1 MPFPHVSQSLVGLQG
16 SPALDKLSHSAAAK
30 AGLAAGTAGLLG
42 PAIGIEPGTALFKA
56 AIAAL
61 EGLALSDQDPRARR
75 SAAAVL
81 AEFCCQFR
89 KRQGGRWV

>member
-1 MPFPHVSQSLVGLQG
+1 MQSLTSLQG
-16 SPALDKLSHSAAAK
+16 SPAFAKLSHSAAAK

-42 PAIGIEPGTALFKA
+42 PATGIEPGTALFKA
-56 AIAAL
+56 ALAAL
-61 EGLALSDQDPRARR
+61 EGLGLSDQDPRARR
-75 SAAAVL
+75 SSAAVL